1 MALILSVFNRKGGQG
16 KSTTS
21 LLFGGMFASH
31 GKRVAIVDKD
41 AQHTVTTWAGLAD
54 RNGERPFDVVDGEN
68 ENLQALTARL
78 AKDYDVVIIDT
89 PGGKYDEALPGE
101 LVVVPTLVDFDSYA
115 GTVGAVAEL
124 ERKYPGKYRTF
135 VFANRVELD
144 AADHVALLTRSF
156 AEQPFL
162 RQRRA
167 FPKAFL
173 RGTTVYSDKPG
184 VPNAG
189 LARDEFDRVA
199 EAFGAFVKS
208 KARTNHN
215 AAPSAP
221 AATVEA

>member
-1 MALILSVFNRKGGQG
+1 MALVLSVFNRKGGQG

-31 GKRVAIVDKD
+31 GRKVAIVDKD

-54 RNGERPFDVVDGEN
+54 RNGDRPFDVVDGEN
-68 ENLQALTARL
+68 ENLLTLTAKL
-78 AKDYDVVIIDT
+78 AKTYDVVIIDT

-101 LVVVPTLVDFDSYA
+101 LVIVPTLVDFDSYA
-115 GTVGAVAEL
+115 GTLGAIAEL

-135 VFANRVELD
+135 VFANRVEVD
-144 AADHVALLTRSF
+144 AADHVGLLARSF
-156 AEQPFL
+156 PDQPYL

-184 VPNAG
+184 VPNAS
-189 LARDEFDRVA
+189 LAREEFDRVA

-208 KARTNHN
+208 GARTNQPSQ
-215 AAPSAP
+215 AEAPDA
-221 AATVEA
+221 